1 MADCNF
7 SIPFTGSVDTV
18 ISKART
24 AVQGQGG
31 TLDGDTNNGQFRV
44 SVFGST
50 IAGQYAIVGN
60 EMQIVITDKPFM
72 IPCST
77 IEGFLSKQ
85 LSS

>member
-7 SIPFTGSVDTV
+7 NIPFNGSPESV
-18 ISKART
+18 INKART

-31 TLDGDTNNGQFRV
+31 TLNGDNNNGQFKV

-60 EMQIVITDKPFM
+60 EMQIQITDKPFM

-85 LSS
+85 LGS